1 MAKRNIVFNEKVH
14 GEETLIYF
22 IQDENTAKKQYYI
35 LEAIPDKYQH
45 SQKVLDRINEEVKK
59 YNAENGKQAKLTS
72 LKTKEGEI
80 RWFVEEPSSAIGAFF
95 RAYSVDREIKREQ
108 KNIDET
114 NEKSTGSISNKK
126 RFTIISDKAKIK
138 ALALILG
145 ITLTLGSG
153 IAIFNM
159 NNNSNDSLKNESGIV
174 HVLGG
179 SNTSNKN
186 QSSKNE
192 EIKKPVSSQTPS
204 KTPDESVTPEAPV
217 YIDLDT
223 LTWDTYVNSS
233 GTTMVEVDDML
244 KIAEACYNN
253 LGIELKTAD
262 HDYTYDISKFKPEMY
277 VGEAIQECSLKYV
290 VDYVNKYGCRGMFMI
305 GADATKEANEVSK
318 NLTGKEIISNSKELD
333 DPVEAMMTC
342 MYISVRNYEYCAD
355 IVGAENVTPNM
366 VYDCYLFGCGNVR
379 SWLRGCMKNGK
390 YNGNYKPQSYS
401 QKVLYYGECLEP
413 YNKALKQGLTNGEH
427 DSYWKDLHVNRLWK
441 LPDFEAEANGMQQ

>member
-22 IQDENTAKKQYYI
+22 TQDENTAKKQYYI
-35 LEAIPDKYQH
+35 LESVPDKYQQ
-45 SQKVLDRINEEVKK
+45 SPKALDRINAEIEK
-59 YNAENGKQAKLTS
+59 YNAENGKHAKLTA
-72 LKTKEGEI
+72 LTRKDGEK
-80 RWFVEEPSSAIGAFF
+80 RWFIEEPSSAINAFF
-95 RAYSVDREIKREQ
+95 CAYKVDREVKKDQ
-108 KNIDET
+108 KIIDEI
-114 NEKSTGSISNKK
+114 NKPPKSSVFKKNKVV
-126 RFTIISDKAKIK
+126 IISDKAKLKII
-138 ALALILG
+138 ALILG
-145 ITLTLGSG
+145 ITLTMGSG
-153 IAIFNM
+153 IALFNGISS
-159 NNNSNDSLKNESGIV
+159 SNDSTKNEAGIV
-174 HVLGG
+174 HVIGG
-179 SNTSNKN
+179 SNKE
-186 QSSKNE
+186 SSKKTSSSQE
-192 EIKKPVSSQTPS
+192 STKKPTSSQGSTIAPE
-204 KTPDESVTPEAPV
+204 KEPDKAV
-217 YIDLDT
+217 YVDLDT
-223 LTWDTYVNSS
+223 LTWDTYVSSS

-253 LGIELKTAD
+253 LSIELETAN
-262 HDYTYDISKFKPEMY
+262 HNYSYDISKFNPEMY
-277 VGEAIQECSLKYV
+277 VGEAIQESSLKYV

-318 NLTGKEIISNSKELD
+318 TLTGKEIISDSKELD

-379 SWLRGCMKNGK
+379 GWLRDCMKNGK

-413 YNKALKQGLTNGEH
+413 YNDALKQGLTNGEH

-441 LPDFEAEANGMQQ
+441 LPNFEAEANGPQQ